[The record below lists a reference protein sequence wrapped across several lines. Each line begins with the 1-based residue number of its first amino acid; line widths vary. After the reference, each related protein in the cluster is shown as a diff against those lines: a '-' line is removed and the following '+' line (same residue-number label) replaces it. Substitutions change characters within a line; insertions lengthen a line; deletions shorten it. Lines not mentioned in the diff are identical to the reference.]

1 MIALHL
7 LIIAWSAVV
16 LYRFR
21 NSPLTSRR
29 NVIVIVT
36 NAVVIGL
43 NVAGIL
49 YRLLALP
56 Q

>member
-16 LYRFR
+16 LYHFR
-21 NSPLTSRR
+21 ISQLTSR
-29 NVIVIVT
+29 NVIVIIIS
-36 NAVVIGL
+36 AVVIGF

-49 YRLLALP
+49 YRLLSLP

>member
-7 LIIAWSAVV
+7 LIIAWSAMV
-16 LYRFR
+16 LCYFR
-21 NSPLTSRR
+21 NCRLTAR
-29 NVIVIVT
+29 NVTVIVT

-49 YRLLALP
+49 YRLLALS
-56 Q
+56 

>member
-7 LIIAWSAVV
+7 LIIAWSAAV
-16 LYRFR
+16 LYHFR
-21 NSPLTSRR
+21 NSYLTSR

-49 YRLLALP
+49 YRLLALS
-56 Q
+56 

>member
-16 LYRFR
+16 LYHFR
-21 NSPLTSRR
+21 NSPLTSR
-29 NVIVIVT
+29 NVAVIVT

-49 YRLLALP
+49 YRLLTLP
-56 Q
+56 

>member
-7 LIIAWSAVV
+7 LIIAYSAVV
-16 LYRFR
+16 LYYFR
-21 NSPLTSRR
+21 NSHLTSR
-29 NVIVIVT
+29 NVVVIVT

-43 NVAGIL
+43 NVAFIL

>member
-7 LIIAWSAVV
+7 LIIAWSAAV
-16 LYRFR
+16 LYHFR
-21 NSPLTSRR
+21 NSHLTSR
-29 NVIVIVT
+29 NVIVT

-43 NVAGIL
+43 NVACIL
-49 YRLLALP
+49 YRLLVLP

>member
-1 MIALHL
+1 MITLHL
-7 LIIAWSAVV
+7 LIIAYSAAV
-16 LYRFR
+16 LYHFR
-21 NSPLTSRR
+21 NSHLTSR

-43 NVAGIL
+43 NVAFIL

>member
-7 LIIAWSAVV
+7 LTIVWSAVV
-16 LYRFR
+16 LYHFR
-21 NSPLTSRR
+21 NSRLTSR
-29 NVIVIVT
+29 NVIVI
-36 NAVVIGL
+36 NAVLIGL

-49 YRLLALP
+49 YRLLVLP